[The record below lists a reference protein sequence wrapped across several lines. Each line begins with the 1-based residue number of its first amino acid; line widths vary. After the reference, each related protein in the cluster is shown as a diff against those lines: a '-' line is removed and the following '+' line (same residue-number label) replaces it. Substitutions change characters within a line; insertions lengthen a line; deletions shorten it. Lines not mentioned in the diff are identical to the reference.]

1 MTLLKNRP
9 RPSKTQSPRKGKTN
23 PMTKIT
29 NIALIAYGVMCIAM
43 GVQASFFPHE
53 GATVSMVSLYAAGGL
68 GLLMI
73 ASVYI
78 WTKSPR
84 VGRIMAVVLALL
96 SLVRFAPKV
105 MKEQQI
111 YPAGITVIASIIV
124 IALLVAG
131 HMQGMKERKAGSG
144 E

>member
-9 RPSKTQSPRKGKTN
+9 RASKTHLPRKGKTN
-23 PMTKIT
+23 PMTKII
-29 NIALIAYGVMCIAM
+29 NIALITYGVMCIAM
-43 GVQASFFPHE
+43 GVQAAFFPHE
-53 GATVSMVSLYAAGGL
+53 GANASMVSLYAAGGL

-96 SLVRFAPKV
+96 SLGRFAGKF
-105 MKEQQI
+105 MKEQQM

-124 IALLVAG
+124 IVMLVAG
-131 HMQGMKERKAGSG
+131 HMQGMKDRKAGNG
-144 E
+144 G

>member
-1 MTLLKNRP
+1 
-9 RPSKTQSPRKGKTN
+9 
-23 PMTKIT
+23 MTKII
-29 NIALIAYGVMCIAM
+29 NIALITYGVMCIAM
-43 GVQASFFPHE
+43 GVQAAFFPHE
-53 GATVSMVSLYAAGGL
+53 RANASMVSLYAAGGL

-84 VGRIMAVVLALL
+84 AGRIMAVVLALL

-124 IALLVAG
+124 IVLLVAG
-131 HMQGMKERKAGSG
+131 HIQGMKERKAGSG